1 MNKTVF
7 ITGGS
12 RGIGKAIALT
22 FAKENYNVALNYV
35 SNDEAANKT
44 KKEIEALGSNALLLK
59 GDVSNLNNAKEMVK
73 QTIETF
79 EKIEVLINNAGIK
92 KDGPIETMQESDF
105 DAVMNINVK
114 GVFAMIQAAINLN
127 PKQTPMRII
136 NISSETGL
144 MGKVNQVNYAAS
156 KFAVNGLTMS
166 LAKELGPKNIT
177 VNAVAPSLTDTD
189 MTDYVSEEKRKTL
202 TNNNPLKRLGT
213 PEDIANACYFLAS
226 DQARFINGQIIAV
239 NGGTLSP

>member
-12 RGIGKAIALT
+12 RGIGKTIALT

-35 SNDEAANKT
+35 SNDEAAKKT

-79 EKIEVLINNAGIK
+79 EKIDVLINNAGIK

-114 GVFAMIQAAINLN
+114 GVFAVIQAAINLN

>member
-35 SNDEAANKT
+35 SNDEAAKKT

-79 EKIEVLINNAGIK
+79 EKIDVLINNAGIK

-226 DQARFINGQIIAV
+226 DQACFINGQIIAV

>member
-79 EKIEVLINNAGIK
+79 EKIDVLINNAGIK

>member
-1 MNKTVF
+1 MNKTIF

-12 RGIGKAIALT
+12 RGIGKAIALK
-22 FAKENYNVALNYV
+22 FAKNQFNIVLNYV
-35 SNDEAANKT
+35 SNETAALNT
-44 KKEIEALGSNALLLK
+44 QKEIEALGSKVLLLK
-59 GDVSNLNNAKEMVK
+59 GDVSDLENVKQMVK
-73 QTIETF
+73 KSIDTF
-79 EKIEVLINNAGIK
+79 SKIDVLVNNAGIK
-92 KDGPIETMQESDF
+92 KDGPIENMKETDF

-114 GVFAMIQAAINLN
+114 GVFAMIQSVLTFN
-127 PKQTPMRII
+127 PKDTPMRII

-177 VNAVAPSLTDTD
+177 VNAIAPSLTNTD

-202 TNNNPLKRLGT
+202 TQNNPLKRLGT
-213 PEDIANACYFLAS
+213 PEDIASACYFLTSEDAS
-226 DQARFINGQIIAV
+226 FINGQIIAV